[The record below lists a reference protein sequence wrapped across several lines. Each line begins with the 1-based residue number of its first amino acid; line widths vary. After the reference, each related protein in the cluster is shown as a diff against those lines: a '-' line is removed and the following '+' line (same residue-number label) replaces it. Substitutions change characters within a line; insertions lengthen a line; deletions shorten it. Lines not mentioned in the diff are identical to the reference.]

1 MLDRGLF
8 LALQE
13 LPAGGKNEV
22 LTLMAGPK
30 RGAKALLSDGKVLWQ
45 RGAEDFWGQV
55 NDSAALLVEPVPA
68 DRELIIC
75 GAGHVALAVIALAQ
89 MVDFQVTVIEDRPDY
104 AEEAQRAGA
113 DTVLVEDFEKALA
126 KIPGGDNTYF
136 VVLTRE
142 HQYDAIC
149 LRAILQKNFAY
160 AGVMGSRRRTELLRQ
175 KLLAEG
181 IPAAAIARLHAPI
194 GLDIGAETEREI
206 AVAIVA
212 ELIKFGRRAGTFP
225 KKLIAAAVQAKEP
238 FVLATIVRRKGS
250 APRAVGTKML
260 IFAEHIVATIGGGM
274 IEARIIRRGRQML
287 AEKETQDVWEQVD
300 MRGDDAVSG
309 HMVCGGMV
317 DVLLEYVEPA
327 KQR

>member
-22 LTLMAGPK
+22 ITLLAGPK

-45 RGAEDFWGQV
+45 HGAGDFGQV
-55 NDSAALLVEPVPA
+55 KDSAALLIEPVPA
-68 DRELIIC
+68 ERELIIC
-75 GAGHVALAVIALAQ
+75 GAGHVALAVIVLAK
-89 MVDFQVTVIEDRPDY
+89 MVDFHITVIEDRPDY
-104 AEEAQRAGA
+104 AEEASRAGA
-113 DTVLVEDFEKALA
+113 DTVLVEGFEQALA

-149 LRAILQKNFAY
+149 LRAILQKEFAY

-175 KLLAEG
+175 KLIAEG
-181 IPAAAIARLHAPI
+181 ISAEVVARLHAPI

-212 ELIKFGRRAGTFP
+212 ELIKFGRRAGTFS
-225 KKLIAAAVQAKEP
+225 KKLIAAALQAKEP
-238 FVLATIVRRKGS
+238 FVLATIIRRKGS
-250 APRAVGTKML
+250 APRDVGTKML

-287 AEKETQDVWEQVD
+287 AGKETQDVWEQVD
-300 MRGDDAVSG
+300 MRGDDAALG
-309 HMVCGGMV
+309 HMVCGGIV
-317 DVLLEYVEPA
+317 DVLLEYVEPE

>member
-22 LTLMAGPK
+22 ITLLAGPK

-45 RGAEDFWGQV
+45 HGAGDFGQV
-55 NDSAALLVEPVPA
+55 KDSAALLIEPVPA
-68 DRELIIC
+68 ERELIIC
-75 GAGHVALAVIALAQ
+75 GAGHVALAVIVLAK
-89 MVDFQVTVIEDRPDY
+89 MVDFHITVIEDRPDY
-104 AEEAQRAGA
+104 AEEASRAGA
-113 DTVLVEDFEKALA
+113 DTVLVEGFEQALA

-149 LRAILQKNFAY
+149 LKAILQKEFAY

-175 KLLAEG
+175 KLIAEG
-181 IPAAAIARLHAPI
+181 ISAEVVARLHAPI

-225 KKLIAAAVQAKEP
+225 KKLIAAALQAKEP
-238 FVLATIVRRKGS
+238 FVLAAIIRRKGS
-250 APRAVGTKML
+250 APRDVGTKML
-260 IFAEHIVATIGGGM
+260 IFAEHIVATIGGGVW
-274 IEARIIRRGRQML
+274 ETRIIRRGRQML
-287 AEKETQDVWEQVD
+287 AGKETQDVWEQVD
-300 MRGDDAVSG
+300 MRGDDAALG
-309 HMVCGGMV
+309 HMACGGIV
-317 DVLLEYVEPA
+317 EVLLEYVEPG

>member
-22 LTLMAGPK
+22 LTLLAGPK
-30 RGAKALLSDGKVLWQ
+30 RGTKALLSDGKVLWQ
-45 RGAEDFWGQV
+45 HGAGDFGQV
-55 NDSAALLVEPVPA
+55 KDSAALLIEPVPA
-68 DRELIIC
+68 ERELIIC
-75 GAGHVALAVIALAQ
+75 GAGHVALAVIVLAK
-89 MVDFQVTVIEDRPDY
+89 MVDFHITVIEDRPDY
-104 AEEAQRAGA
+104 AEEASRAGA
-113 DTVLVEDFEKALA
+113 DTVLVEGFEQALA

-142 HQYDAIC
+142 HQYDERC
-149 LRAILQKNFAY
+149 LRAILQKEFAY

-175 KLLAEG
+175 KLIAEG
-181 IPAAAIARLHAPI
+181 ISAEVVARLHAPI

-238 FVLATIVRRKGS
+238 FVLATIIRRKGS
-250 APRAVGTKML
+250 APRDVGTKML

-300 MRGDDAVSG
+300 MRGDDAASG
-309 HMVCGGMV
+309 HMACGGIV
-317 DVLLEYVEPA
+317 EVLLEYVEPE

>member
-22 LTLMAGPK
+22 ITLLAGPK

-45 RGAEDFWGQV
+45 HGAGDFGQV
-55 NDSAALLVEPVPA
+55 KDSAALLIEPVPA
-68 DRELIIC
+68 ERELIIC
-75 GAGHVALAVIALAQ
+75 GAGHVALAVIVLAK
-89 MVDFQVTVIEDRPDY
+89 MVDFHITVIEDRPDY
-104 AEEAQRAGA
+104 AEEASRAGA
-113 DTVLVEDFEKALA
+113 DTVLVEGFEQALA

-142 HQYDAIC
+142 HQYDERC
-149 LRAILQKNFAY
+149 LRAILQKEFAY

-181 IPAAAIARLHAPI
+181 IPAAAVARLHAPI

-238 FVLATIVRRKGS
+238 FVLATIIRRKGS
-250 APRAVGTKML
+250 APRDVGTKML

-327 KQR
+327 KPR

>member
-22 LTLMAGPK
+22 LTLLAGPK

-45 RGAEDFWGQV
+45 HGAGDCGQV
-55 NDSAALLVEPVPA
+55 HDSAALLVEPVPA
-68 DRELIIC
+68 ERNLIIC
-75 GAGHVALAVIALAQ
+75 GAGHVAQTVIVLAQ
-89 MVDFQVTVIEDRPDY
+89 MVDFHITVIEDRPDY
-104 AEEAQRAGA
+104 AEEASRAGA
-113 DTVLVEDFEKALA
+113 DTVLVEGFEQALA

-142 HQYDAIC
+142 HQYDERC
-149 LRAILQKNFAY
+149 LRAILQKEFAY

-181 IPAAAIARLHAPI
+181 IPAAAVARLYAPI
-194 GLDIGAETEREI
+194 GLDIGAETEGEI

-225 KKLIAAAVQAKEP
+225 KKLIAAAVQAREP
-238 FVLATIVRRKGS
+238 FVLATIIRRKGS
-250 APRAVGTKML
+250 APRDVGTKML
-260 IFAEHIVATIGGGM
+260 IFAERIVATIGGGVL
-274 IEARIIRRGRQML
+274 ETRIIRRGRQML
-287 AEKETQDVWEQVD
+287 AENETQDVWEQVD
-300 MRGDDAVSG
+300 MRGDDAALG
-309 HMVCGGMV
+309 HMACGGIV
-317 DVLLEYVEPA
+317 DVLLEYVEPE
-327 KQR
+327 KPR

>member
-22 LTLMAGPK
+22 ITLLAGPK

-45 RGAEDFWGQV
+45 HGAGDFGQV
-55 NDSAALLVEPVPA
+55 KDSAALLIEPVPA
-68 DRELIIC
+68 ERELIIC
-75 GAGHVALAVIALAQ
+75 GAGHVALAVIVLAK
-89 MVDFQVTVIEDRPDY
+89 MVDFHITVIEDRPDY
-104 AEEAQRAGA
+104 AEEASRAGA
-113 DTVLVEDFEKALA
+113 DTVLVEGFEQALA

-142 HQYDAIC
+142 HQYDELCLKAIF
-149 LRAILQKNFAY
+149 QKDFAY

-175 KLLAEG
+175 KLIAEG
-181 IPAAAIARLHAPI
+181 IPAEVVAGLHAPI

-225 KKLIAAAVQAKEP
+225 KKLIAAAWQAKEP
-238 FVLATIVRRKGS
+238 FVLATIIRRKGS
-250 APRAVGTKML
+250 APRDVGTKML
-260 IFAEHIVATIGGGM
+260 IFAERIVATIGGGVW
-274 IEARIIRRGRQML
+274 ETRIIRRGRQML
-287 AEKETQDVWEQVD
+287 ADKETQDVWETVD
-300 MRGDDAVSG
+300 MRGDDAALG

-317 DVLLEYVEPA
+317 DVLLEYVEPG

>member
-22 LTLMAGPK
+22 ITLLAGPK

-45 RGAEDFWGQV
+45 HGAGDFGQV
-55 NDSAALLVEPVPA
+55 KDSAALLIEPVLA
-68 DRELIIC
+68 ERELIIC
-75 GAGHVALAVIALAQ
+75 GAGHVALAVIVLAK
-89 MVDFQVTVIEDRPDY
+89 MVDFHITVIEDRPDY
-104 AEEAQRAGA
+104 AEEASRAGA
-113 DTVLVEDFEKALA
+113 DTVLVEGFEQALA

-142 HQYDAIC
+142 HQYDERC
-149 LRAILQKNFAY
+149 LRAILQKDFAY

-175 KLLAEG
+175 KLIAEG
-181 IPAAAIARLHAPI
+181 ISAEVVARLHAPI

-212 ELIKFGRRAGTFP
+212 ELIKFGRRASSFP

-238 FVLATIVRRKGS
+238 FVLAAIIRRKGS
-250 APRAVGTKML
+250 APRDVGTKML

-287 AEKETQDVWEQVD
+287 AGKETQDVWEQVD
-300 MRGDDAVSG
+300 MRGDDAALG

-317 DVLLEYVEPA
+317 DVLLEYVEPE

>member
-22 LTLMAGPK
+22 LTLLAGPK

-45 RGAEDFWGQV
+45 HGAGDFGQV
-55 NDSAALLVEPVPA
+55 KDSAALLIEPVPA
-68 DRELIIC
+68 ERELIIC
-75 GAGHVALAVIALAQ
+75 GAGHVAQAVIVLAQ
-89 MVDFQVTVIEDRPDY
+89 MVDFHITVIEDRPDY

-113 DTVLVEDFEKALA
+113 DTVLVEGFEQALA

-149 LRAILQKNFAY
+149 LKAILQKEFAY

-175 KLLAEG
+175 KLIAEG
-181 IPAAAIARLHAPI
+181 ISAEVVARLHAPI

-238 FVLATIVRRKGS
+238 FVLAAIIRRKGS
-250 APRAVGTKML
+250 APRDVGTKML

-300 MRGDDAVSG
+300 MRGDDAALG

-317 DVLLEYVEPA
+317 DVLLEYVEPE

>member
-22 LTLMAGPK
+22 LTLLAGPK

-45 RGAEDFWGQV
+45 HGAGDFGQV
-55 NDSAALLVEPVPA
+55 HDSAALLVEPVPA
-68 DRELIIC
+68 ERELIIC
-75 GAGHVALAVIALAQ
+75 GAGHVALAVIALAK
-89 MVDFQVTVIEDRPDY
+89 MVDFQVAVIEDRPDY
-104 AEEAQRAGA
+104 AGDAQRAGA
-113 DTVLVEDFEKALA
+113 DMVLVEDFEQALA

-142 HQYDAIC
+142 HQYDERC
-149 LRAILQKNFAY
+149 LRAILQKDFAY

-181 IPAAAIARLHAPI
+181 IPAAAVARLHAPI
-194 GLDIGAETEREI
+194 GLDIGAETEGEI

-212 ELIKFGRRAGTFP
+212 ELIKVGRRAGTFP
-225 KKLIAAAVQAKEP
+225 KKLIAAAVQARES
-238 FVLATIVRRKGS
+238 FVLATIIRRKGS
-250 APRAVGTKML
+250 APREVGTKML

-300 MRGDDAVSG
+300 MHGDDAALG

-317 DVLLEYVEPA
+317 DVLLEYVEPG

>member
-22 LTLMAGPK
+22 ITLLAGPK

-45 RGAEDFWGQV
+45 HGAGDFGQV
-55 NDSAALLVEPVPA
+55 KDSAALLVEPVPA
-68 DRELIIC
+68 ERELIIC
-75 GAGHVALAVIALAQ
+75 GAGHVALAVIAPAK
-89 MVDFQVTVIEDRPDY
+89 MVDFHITVIEDRPDY
-104 AEEAQRAGA
+104 AEEASRAGA
-113 DTVLVEDFEKALA
+113 DTVLVEGFEQALA

-149 LRAILQKNFAY
+149 LKAILQKEFAY

-175 KLLAEG
+175 KLIAEG
-181 IPAAAIARLHAPI
+181 ISAEVVARLHAPI

-225 KKLIAAAVQAKEP
+225 KKLIAAALQAKEP
-238 FVLATIVRRKGS
+238 FVLATIIRRKGS
-250 APRAVGTKML
+250 APRDVGTKML
-260 IFAEHIVATIGGGM
+260 IFEEHIVATIGGGVL
-274 IEARIIRRGRQML
+274 ETRIIRRGRQML
-287 AEKETQDVWEQVD
+287 AGKETQDVWEQVD
-300 MRGDDAVSG
+300 MRGDDAALG

-317 DVLLEYVEPA
+317 DVLLEYVEPE

>member
-22 LTLMAGPK
+22 LTLLAGPK

-45 RGAEDFWGQV
+45 HGAGDFGQV
-55 NDSAALLVEPVPA
+55 KDSAALLIEPVLA
-68 DRELIIC
+68 ERELIIC
-75 GAGHVALAVIALAQ
+75 GAGHVALAVIVLAQ
-89 MVDFQVTVIEDRPDY
+89 MVDFHITVIEDRPDY
-104 AEEAQRAGA
+104 AEEASRAGA
-113 DTVLVEDFEKALA
+113 DTVLVEGFEQALA
-126 KIPGGDNTYF
+126 KIPGGDNMYF

-142 HQYDAIC
+142 HQYDERC
-149 LRAILQKNFAY
+149 LRAILQKEFAY

-181 IPAAAIARLHAPI
+181 IPAAAVARLYAPI

-238 FVLATIVRRKGS
+238 FVLATIIRRKGS
-250 APRAVGTKML
+250 APRDVGTKML
-260 IFAEHIVATIGGGM
+260 IFAEHIVA
-274 IEARIIRRGRQML
+274 A
-287 AEKETQDVWEQVD
+287 
-300 MRGDDAVSG
+300 
-309 HMVCGGMV
+309 
-317 DVLLEYVEPA
+317 
-327 KQR
+327 

>member
-22 LTLMAGPK
+22 ITLLAGPK

-45 RGAEDFWGQV
+45 HGAGDFGQV
-55 NDSAALLVEPVPA
+55 KDSAALLIEPVPA
-68 DRELIIC
+68 ERELIIC
-75 GAGHVALAVIALAQ
+75 GAGHVALAVIVLAK
-89 MVDFQVTVIEDRPDY
+89 MVDFHITVIEDRPDY

-113 DTVLVEDFEKALA
+113 DTVLVEGFEQALA

-142 HQYDAIC
+142 HQYDERC
-149 LRAILQKNFAY
+149 LRAILQKEFAY

-175 KLLAEG
+175 KLIAEG
-181 IPAAAIARLHAPI
+181 ISAEVVARLHAPI

-225 KKLIAAAVQAKEP
+225 KKLIAAALQAKEP
-238 FVLATIVRRKGS
+238 FVLATIIRRKGS
-250 APRAVGTKML
+250 APRDVGTKML
-260 IFAEHIVATIGGGM
+260 IFEEHIVATIGGGVL
-274 IEARIIRRGRQML
+274 ETRIIRRGRQML
-287 AEKETQDVWEQVD
+287 AENETQDVWETVD
-300 MRGDDAVSG
+300 MRGDDAALG
-309 HMVCGGMV
+309 HMACGGIV
-317 DVLLEYVEPA
+317 EVLLEYVEPE

>member
-22 LTLMAGPK
+22 ITLLAGPK

-45 RGAEDFWGQV
+45 HGAGDFGQV
-55 NDSAALLVEPVPA
+55 KDSAALLIEPVPA
-68 DRELIIC
+68 ERELIIC
-75 GAGHVALAVIALAQ
+75 GAGHVALAVIVLAK
-89 MVDFQVTVIEDRPDY
+89 MVDFHITVIEDRPDY
-104 AEEAQRAGA
+104 AEEASRAGA
-113 DTVLVEDFEKALA
+113 DTVLVEGFEQALA

-142 HQYDAIC
+142 HQYDERC
-149 LRAILQKNFAY
+149 LRAILQKDFAY

-175 KLLAEG
+175 KLIAEG
-181 IPAAAIARLHAPI
+181 ISAEVVARLHAPI

-238 FVLATIVRRKGS
+238 FVLATIIRRKGS
-250 APRAVGTKML
+250 APRDVGTKML

-287 AEKETQDVWEQVD
+287 AENETQDVWEQVD
-300 MRGDDAVSG
+300 MRGDDAAFG
-309 HMVCGGMV
+309 HMACGGIV

-327 KQR
+327 KPR

>member
-22 LTLMAGPK
+22 ITLLAGPK

-45 RGAEDFWGQV
+45 HGAGDFGQV
-55 NDSAALLVEPVPA
+55 KDSAALLIEPVPA
-68 DRELIIC
+68 ERELIIC
-75 GAGHVALAVIALAQ
+75 GAGHVALAVIVLAK
-89 MVDFQVTVIEDRPDY
+89 MVDFHITVIEDRPDY
-104 AEEAQRAGA
+104 AEEASRAGA
-113 DTVLVEDFEKALA
+113 DTVLVEGFEQALA

-149 LRAILQKNFAY
+149 LKAILQKDFAY

-175 KLLAEG
+175 KLIAEG
-181 IPAAAIARLHAPI
+181 ISAEVVARLHAPI

-225 KKLIAAAVQAKEP
+225 KKLIAAAVQARES
-238 FVLATIVRRKGS
+238 FVLATIIRRKGS
-250 APRAVGTKML
+250 APRDVGTKML

-287 AEKETQDVWEQVD
+287 AGKETQDVWEQVD
-300 MRGDDAVSG
+300 MRGDDAALG

-317 DVLLEYVEPA
+317 DVLLEYVEPE

>member
-8 LALQE
+8 LALKE

-22 LTLMAGPK
+22 LTLLAGPK

-45 RGAEDFWGQV
+45 HGAGDFGQV
-55 NDSAALLVEPVPA
+55 KDSAALLIEPVPA
-68 DRELIIC
+68 ERELIIC
-75 GAGHVALAVIALAQ
+75 GAGHVALAVIVLAK
-89 MVDFQVTVIEDRPDY
+89 MVDFHITVIEDRPDY

-113 DTVLVEDFEKALA
+113 DMVLEEDFEQALA

-142 HQYDAIC
+142 HQYDERC
-149 LRAILQKNFAY
+149 LRAILQKDFAY

-175 KLLAEG
+175 KLIAEG
-181 IPAAAIARLHAPI
+181 IPAEVVAGLHAPI

-238 FVLATIVRRKGS
+238 FVLAAIIRRKGS
-250 APRAVGTKML
+250 APRDVGTKML
-260 IFAEHIVATIGGGM
+260 IFEEHIVATIGGGVL
-274 IEARIIRRGRQML
+274 ETRIIRRGRQML
-287 AEKETQDVWEQVD
+287 AGKETQDVWEQVD
-300 MRGDDAVSG
+300 MRGDDAALG

-317 DVLLEYVEPA
+317 DVLLEYVEPE